1 MGPCAILLVCIVNT
15 LTGIIRARIALFVI
29 IHFHIFFRMLRKMH
43 GKKYDRKL
51 LCLRFISQV
60 KVAVLTF
67 FLENNDIKCISLF
80 ELKLWRMH
88 QKFKR
93 DIIVQKFMTK
103 NIIQKILQQENN
115 TLHEKWSFPV
125 RICSVNMKL
134 RIWSHLLKKSVM
146 KNFIFCV
153 VAGTPSSSTP
163 NFRKHMKL
171 FQPISAQSSISYRK
185 QSFILQS
192 KTNN

>member
-1 MGPCAILLVCIVNT
+1 M
-15 LTGIIRARIALFVI
+15 

-51 LCLRFISQV
+51 VCLRFISQV
-60 KVAVLTF
+60 KVAILTF

-80 ELKLWRMH
+80 ELKLWRMY

-115 TLHEKWSFPV
+115 TTRK
-125 RICSVNMKL
+125 MK
-134 RIWSHLLKKSVM
+134 
-146 KNFIFCV
+146 F
-153 VAGTPSSSTP
+153 SSTDLFSRCETADLVAFTEEIR
-163 NFRKHMKL
+163 NEKL
-171 FQPISAQSSISYRK
+171 HFLCSGRYTE
-185 QSFILQS
+185 F
-192 KTNN
+192 

>member
-115 TLHEKWSFPV
+115 TTRK
-125 RICSVNMKL
+125 MK
-134 RIWSHLLKKSVM
+134 
-146 KNFIFCV
+146 F
-153 VAGTPSSSTP
+153 SSTDLLSKCETADLVAFTEEIR
-163 NFRKHMKL
+163 NEKL
-171 FQPISAQSSISYRK
+171 HFLCSGRYTE
-185 QSFILQS
+185 F
-192 KTNN
+192 

>member
-1 MGPCAILLVCIVNT
+1 
-15 LTGIIRARIALFVI
+15 
-29 IHFHIFFRMLRKMH
+29 MLRKMH

-115 TLHEKWSFPV
+115 TTRK
-125 RICSVNMKL
+125 MK
-134 RIWSHLLKKSVM
+134 
-146 KNFIFCV
+146 F
-153 VAGTPSSSTP
+153 SSTDLLSKCETADLVAFTEEIR
-163 NFRKHMKL
+163 NEKL
-171 FQPISAQSSISYRK
+171 HFLCSGRYTE
-185 QSFILQS
+185 F
-192 KTNN
+192 

>member
-1 MGPCAILLVCIVNT
+1 M
-15 LTGIIRARIALFVI
+15 
-29 IHFHIFFRMLRKMH
+29 
-43 GKKYDRKL
+43 Y
-51 LCLRFISQV
+51 
-60 KVAVLTF
+60 
-67 FLENNDIKCISLF
+67 
-80 ELKLWRMH
+80 

-125 RICSVNMKL
+125 RICSVNVKL

-163 NFRKHMKL
+163 KF
-171 FQPISAQSSISYRK
+171 
-185 QSFILQS
+185 
-192 KTNN
+192 

>member
-1 MGPCAILLVCIVNT
+1 M
-15 LTGIIRARIALFVI
+15 

-51 LCLRFISQV
+51 VCLRFISQV
-60 KVAVLTF
+60 KVAILTF

-80 ELKLWRMH
+80 ELKLWRMY

-115 TLHEKWSFPV
+115 TTLK
-125 RICSVNMKL
+125 MK
-134 RIWSHLLKKSVM
+134 
-146 KNFIFCV
+146 F
-153 VAGTPSSSTP
+153 SSTDLFSRCETADLVAFTEEIR
-163 NFRKHMKL
+163 NEKL
-171 FQPISAQSSISYRK
+171 HFLCSGRYTE
-185 QSFILQS
+185 F
-192 KTNN
+192 